1 MSRMLSGMVGRMADK
16 LLPQTSAAAG
26 CGGCETFRKSS
37 GGQIYFVK
45 CCWTPSC
52 VLRCP

>member
-1 MSRMLSGMVGRMADK
+1 MSRMLSGMVGRIADR

-26 CGGCETFRKSS
+26 CGGCETFVDIDK
-37 GGQIYFVK
+37 GQAYTYK
-45 CCWTPSC
+45 CCWTSSC